1 VFSVKR
7 RIIMNLQYITL
18 FVSVI
23 ILGLLF
29 FMKVKKVNFG
39 VRVFIAM
46 LLGITVGAIFKN
58 DSLIIEPVGTIFVN
72 LIKMLVIPLV
82 MASLISSITTLDS
95 TDKLKRIGFKSI
107 GFLIL
112 TTVLAT
118 AIGLVV
124 GNIMDL
130 GAGVQFTKD
139 AAFKA
144 KEVPKFAAVIVD
156 MFPVNPISDMA
167 NAKMI
172 PVIIFSIFVA
182 AAITIES
189 SRQPEVIKP
198 VKNIIS
204 SFSKI
209 MFSLTKII
217 IELTPYG
224 VYGLMV
230 PVAAKYGLGSLIP
243 LAKVIIAMY
252 ATCLIHIALVH
263 GSLIALIAKVNPLR
277 FFKKISPAL
286 IVAFTTRSSYGTL
299 PITIRVLT
307 EKVKISDR
315 IASFTASLGASIGMN
330 GGGGVYPTLV
340 AIFVARIFN
349 IELTFSHYV
358 ILFVTAA
365 VSSIGIAGV
374 PGAATI
380 SATIV
385 LSSLGLPVEGLAM
398 ILGIDVVI
406 DMIRT
411 MTNVTGAAVASILVA
426 STEGELDIKAFNS
439 NEEKAELNA
448 A

>member
-1 VFSVKR
+1 
-7 RIIMNLQYITL
+7 MNLQYITL
-18 FVSVI
+18 LVSALI
-23 ILGLLF
+23 IGVLF
-29 FMKVKKVNFG
+29 FMKSKKINFG
-39 VRVFIAM
+39 IRVFTAM
-46 LLGITVGAIFKN
+46 ILGVAVGAILKN
-58 DSLIIEPVGTIFVN
+58 SSLIIEPLGTIYVN

-82 MASLISSITTLDS
+82 MSSLISSITTLDN
-95 TDKLKRIGFKSI
+95 TDKLKRISFKSL
-107 GFLIL
+107 GFLIA

-118 AIGLVV
+118 GVGLIV
-124 GNIMDL
+124 GRAMNL
-130 GAGVQFTKD
+130 GSGLQFVKD

-144 KEVPKFAAVIVD
+144 KEVPKFSAVIID

-172 PVIIFSIFVA
+172 PVIIFSIFIA
-182 AAITIES
+182 AAITIENK
-189 SRQPEVIKP
+189 RQPQVIKP
-198 VKNIIS
+198 VINFINS
-204 SFSKI
+204 LSKV
-209 MFSLTKII
+209 MFSLTKTI

-230 PVAAKYGLGSLIP
+230 PVAAKYGLASLLP
-243 LAKVIIAMY
+243 LGKFILAMY
-252 ATCLIHIALVH
+252 VGCLIHIVLVH
-263 GSLIALIAKVNPLR
+263 GSLIALIAKVSPLK
-277 FFKKISPAL
+277 FFKKISEAL
-286 IVAFTTRSSYGTL
+286 VVAFTTRSSYGTL

-340 AIFVARIFN
+340 AIFVAKLFN
-349 IELTFSHYV
+349 IELTFTHY
-358 ILFVTAA
+358 ILLFVTAA
-365 VSSIGIAGV
+365 ISSIGIAGV

-380 SATIV
+380 SATVV

-398 ILGIDVVI
+398 VLGIDVVV

-426 STEGELDIKAFNS
+426 ITENELDVDGFNNS
-439 NEEKAELNA
+439 AKNQKFNA

>member
-1 VFSVKR
+1 
-7 RIIMNLQYITL
+7 MNAQYITL
-18 FVSVI
+18 LISAVI
-23 ILGLLF
+23 FGLLF
-29 FMKVKKVNFG
+29 FMQVKKLNFG

-46 LLGITVGAIFKN
+46 VLGITIGAVFKQ
-58 DSLIIEPVGTIFVN
+58 DSLVIEPLGTIFVN

-82 MASLISSITTLDS
+82 MSSLISSITTLDS
-95 TDKLKRIGFKSI
+95 TDKVKRIGLKSI

-118 AIGLVV
+118 GVGLLV
-124 GNIMDL
+124 GKAMDL
-130 GAGVQFTKD
+130 GAGIQFTKD

-144 KEVPKFAAVIVD
+144 KEVPKFASVLVD

-172 PVIIFSIFVA
+172 PVIIFSILLAV
-182 AAITIES
+182 AITIES
-189 SRQPEVIKP
+189 GKHPQAVKP
-198 VKNIIS
+198 VKDFIS
-204 SFSKI
+204 SFSKV

-217 IELTPYG
+217 IELTPFG
-224 VYGLMV
+224 VYGLMA
-230 PVAAKYGLGSLIP
+230 PVAAKYGLSSLIP
-243 LAKVIIAMY
+243 LANVIIAMY
-252 ATCLIHIALVH
+252 LGCLIHIALVH
-263 GSLIALIAKVNPLR
+263 GGMIALIAKVNPVK

-299 PITIRVLT
+299 PVTIRTLT
-307 EKVKISDR
+307 ENVRISDR

-330 GGGGVYPTLV
+330 GGGGVYPTIV

-349 IELTFSHYV
+349 IELTLSHYV

-365 VSSIGIAGV
+365 ISSIGIAGV

-398 ILGIDVVI
+398 ILGIDVVL

-426 STEGELDIKAFNS
+426 STENELDVKAFNNS
-439 NEEKAELNA
+439 ENKSSAKAA
-448 A
+448 

>member
-1 VFSVKR
+1 
-7 RIIMNLQYITL
+7 MNSQYITL
-18 FVSVI
+18 LISAVI
-23 ILGLLF
+23 IGLLF
-29 FMKVKKVNFG
+29 FMNVKKINFG
-39 VRVFIAM
+39 IRVFAAM
-46 LLGITVGAIFKN
+46 ILGVAIGAIFKSS
-58 DSLIIEPVGTIFVN
+58 SLIIEPVGTIFVN

-82 MASLISSITTLDS
+82 MSSLISSITTLDNA
-95 TDKLKRIGFKSI
+95 DKLKRIGLKSI
-107 GFLIL
+107 GFLIN

-118 AIGLVV
+118 AVGLIV
-124 GNIMDL
+124 GKVMNL
-130 GAGVQFTKD
+130 GSGMQFVKD

-144 KEVPKFAAVIVD
+144 KEVPKFSSVIVD

-172 PVIIFSIFVA
+172 PVIIFSIFLAVA
-182 AAITIES
+182 INIES
-189 SRQPEVIKP
+189 NKHPEAVKP
-198 VKNIIS
+198 VKDFIS

-209 MFSLTKII
+209 MFSLTKMI

-230 PVAAKYGLGSLIP
+230 PVAAKYGLASLLP
-243 LAKVIIAMY
+243 LGKFILAMY
-252 ATCLIHIALVH
+252 IGCLIHITIVH
-263 GSLIALIAKVNPLR
+263 GSLIALIAKVNPLK
-277 FFKKISPAL
+277 FFKKISEAL
-286 IVAFTTRSSYGTL
+286 VVAFTTRSSYGTL

-340 AIFVARIFN
+340 AIFVARLFN
-349 IELTFSHYV
+349 IELTLTHYV
-358 ILFVTAA
+358 LLFVTAA
-365 VSSIGIAGV
+365 ISSIGIAGV

-380 SATIV
+380 SATVV

-398 ILGIDVVI
+398 ILGIDVVV

-411 MTNVTGAAVASILVA
+411 MTNVTGAAVASVLVA
-426 STEGELDIKAFNS
+426 ATEKELDVEGFNG
-439 NEEKAELNA
+439 NEEKQELNA

>member
-1 VFSVKR
+1 
-7 RIIMNLQYITL
+7 MNSQYITL
-18 FVSVI
+18 LLSVLI
-23 ILGLLF
+23 IGILF
-29 FMKVKKVNFG
+29 FMKAKKINFG
-39 VRVFIAM
+39 IRVLTAM
-46 LLGITVGAIFKN
+46 VFGVAVGAILK
-58 DSLIIEPVGTIFVN
+58 SSALIVEPLGTIYVN

-82 MASLISSITTLDS
+82 MSSLISSITTLDN
-95 TDKLKRIGFKSI
+95 TDKLKRISFKSL
-107 GFLIL
+107 GFLIA

-118 AIGLVV
+118 GVGLIV
-124 GNIMDL
+124 GKVMNL
-130 GAGVQFTKD
+130 GSGMQFVKD

-144 KEVPKFAAVIVD
+144 KEVPKFSAVMID

-182 AAITIES
+182 AAITIENK
-189 SRQPEVIKP
+189 RQPEVIKP
-198 VKNIIS
+198 VINLIN

-209 MFSLTKII
+209 MFSLTKTI

-230 PVAAKYGLGSLIP
+230 PVAAKYGFSSLLPLGKFIL
-243 LAKVIIAMY
+243 AMY
-252 ATCLIHIALVH
+252 IGCLIHIVLVH
-263 GSLIALIAKVNPLR
+263 GSLIALVAKVNPIK
-277 FFKKISPAL
+277 FFKKISEAL
-286 IVAFTTRSSYGTL
+286 VVAFTTRSSYGTL

-340 AIFVARIFN
+340 AIFVAKLFN
-349 IELTFSHYV
+349 IELTFTHY
-358 ILFVTAA
+358 ILLFVTAA
-365 VSSIGIAGV
+365 ISSIGIAGV

-380 SATIV
+380 SATVV

-398 ILGIDVVI
+398 ILGIDVVV

-426 STEGELDIKAFNS
+426 STENELDVDAFNR
-439 NEEKAELNA
+439 NDVKKELNA